1 MMANPTANAS
11 THAPVKKKSQFVETM
26 KRLADNKG
34 AVFGGI
40 IFLLILGV
48 DSLRNFALPIMV
60 GVISGCYSSVCVAG
74 PLWNLLKGKK
84 NAVKVR

>member
-11 THAPVKKKSQFVETM
+11 AHAPVKKKSQFVETM

-40 IFLLILGV
+40 IFLLIASIGIL
-48 DSLRNFALPIMV
+48 SALF
-60 GVISGCYSSVCVAG
+60 
-74 PLWNLLKGKK
+74 
-84 NAVKVR
+84 